1 MWRPRTPV
9 LELFPCSQNPAAV
22 SLLAHWYGIA
32 WLWSILFFFSLTLPL
47 QQPSAGSEHLQWYPP
62 SECIYPGDA
71 GAKLDCLWSLTCVAA
86 VLSYYW
92 IAPCLRFCYL
102 WAQNKNSTTTKK
114 TQQKLR
120 TESSQYYVTS
130 SNPLG
135 GQSLPCSLGP
145 VLSSVSQLS
154 NFWGPLLD
162 GLLPGSRCEDRIL
175 GASTYG
181 RLFKKHK
188 GLQSR
193 F

>member
-22 SLLAHWYGIA
+22 FLLAHWYGIA
-32 WLWSILFFFSLTLPL
+32 WLWSILFFFFTNFTSAAALSGLWAPTVV
-47 QQPSAGSEHLQWYPP
+47 PSFRVYLSWRCWSKTGLHV
-62 SECIYPGDA
+62 
-71 GAKLDCLWSLTCVAA
+71 KLDMCSCCAQ
-86 VLSYYW
+86 VL
-92 IAPCLRFCYL
+92 L
-102 WAQNKNSTTTKK
+102 NSPLFKVLLLMSSE
-114 TQQKLR
+114 QKREVSAL
-120 TESSQYYVTS
+120 SQYSVTS

-145 VLSSVSQLS
+145 VLLSISQPS

-162 GLLPGSRCEDRIL
+162 GFLPGSRCEDRIL
-175 GASTYG
+175 GARTYG